1 MKTKNYILDRSVFV
15 FTWLTI
21 VTISTTLAT
30 VFFVGVKT
38 IIGT

>member
-1 MKTKNYILDRSVFV
+1 MKATNYILDRGVFV

-21 VTISTTLAT
+21 TTISTALAT

-38 IIGT
+38 IFGA